1 MLRVW
6 AFANKVK
13 RDVKVRIRPDTG
25 SLSAHIII
33 PKSEPV
39 ANRARISMDPYNAPS
54 QSHSQFPSSGFKHP
68 NLERSP
74 VEGRRKNKVINEL

>member
-1 MLRVW
+1 
-6 AFANKVK
+6 
-13 RDVKVRIRPDTG
+13 
-25 SLSAHIII
+25 
-33 PKSEPV
+33 
-39 ANRARISMDPYNAPS
+39 MDPYNAPS